1 MSCTAQYMAKGS
13 PVAKVTP
20 RSEERWNSFPTKCLR
35 KKVIQNLPRLWLF
48 LAVGKGQHKGMCTST
63 KTTDGKEK
71 TRNTGCEALDMQK
84 AKKGRKRSM
93 SYIPD

>member
-1 MSCTAQYMAKGS
+1 MLQEKSNPEFAQI
-13 PVAKVTP
+13 VV
-20 RSEERWNSFPTKCLR
+20 L
-35 KKVIQNLPRLWLF
+35 